1 MNDSFNILHL
11 AFKALK
17 LEKNKEDIK
26 SAEGSFP
33 KDVRTNEIQNEIE
46 EIKKWKE
53 KTKIKGLKYE
63 TRKYIYDFK

>member
-46 EIKKWKE
+46 EIKK
-53 KTKIKGLKYE
+53 
-63 TRKYIYDFK
+63 